1 MHQLIAISRGLLLVL
16 GVLLYGVHND
26 LLAQDAAPANSGT
39 KPGLNDSFLDP
50 QLDVDNWVERF
61 EVESRE
67 IYKARN
73 EIVRAVGLKSGEQ
86 VADIGTGTGL
96 FLPLFAKEIG
106 NEGWL
111 YAVDISPRFIEYIAE
126 KSESSES
133 LDRVT
138 PVICTLTS
146 VRLPPR
152 SIDVAFICDVYH
164 HFEVPAQTLASLRAA
179 MKPNGRIIIIDFE
192 RIPGVSREWVLD
204 HVRAGKQTVI
214 DEMNDAGFTLVAER
228 DIADLSENYFL
239 EFRLGGSDTGQ
250 SDTGKVVN
258 P

>member
-1 MHQLIAISRGLLLVL
+1 MYLYIATRRWLSWVAVL
-16 GVLLYGVHND
+16 SVVVCSFENALSQEN
-26 LLAQDAAPANSGT
+26 AANNAPA

-50 QLDVDNWVERF
+50 ELDVDNWVERF

-73 EIVRAVGLKSGEQ
+73 EIVRAVGLKPGER

-96 FLPLFAKEIG
+96 FLPLFAKEVG
-106 NEGWL
+106 DEGWL
-111 YAVDISPRFIEYIAE
+111 YAVDISPRFIEYIAG
-126 KSESSES
+126 KSELSET

-138 PVICTLTS
+138 PVICTSNS
-146 VRLPPR
+146 VRLPPQ
-152 SIDVAFICDVYH
+152 SIDAAFICDVYH
-164 HFEVPAQTLASLRAA
+164 HFEFPAQTLATLHAA
-179 MKPNGRIIIIDFE
+179 LKPTGRVIIIDFE

-214 DEMNDAGFTLVAER
+214 DEMAAANFELVAER
-228 DIADLSENYFL
+228 DIADLEENYFL
-239 EFRLGGSDTGQ
+239 EFRAVPKTAGGAID
-250 SDTGKVVN
+250 